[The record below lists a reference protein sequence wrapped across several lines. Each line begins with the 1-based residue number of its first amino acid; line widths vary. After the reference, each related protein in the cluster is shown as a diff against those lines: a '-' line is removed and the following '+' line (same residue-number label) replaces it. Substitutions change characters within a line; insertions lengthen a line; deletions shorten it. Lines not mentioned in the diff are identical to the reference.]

1 MKSAWMNARFTV
13 AGITAFLLI
22 VAAFTSSLAQQPSS
36 QKQEIYQ
43 LLATRQY
50 ELADQAARAYL
61 KTAPGDCSVG
71 VFLGIALRAES
82 KPGPALK
89 AFTTALH
96 QCPQSLA
103 ALEGAAETAFQL
115 DDPQAKGLILKV
127 IQARPE
133 EEAGYAMLGVIDARA
148 GDCAGAVQNYAKA
161 PSSVDHNV
169 PALRQ
174 YGKCFITLSQP
185 AAAVPVLTH
194 LLELEDNNSNRV
206 VLAYAEA
213 AAKDSTSALSTLQP
227 LLGDTSHDSEAFL
240 LAAQIAESTNDTPKA
255 VEWFRKAIENDPKN
269 VDAYLNFSVVCFN
282 HGAFKVGED
291 FINLGIQQLPS
302 EARLYLARGV
312 FEEQMTQT
320 DAALSDFEEAHRLD
334 PKLSFAEDAI
344 GMLFSQK
351 HDDAKALALF
361 AEQSRLHPNDAL
373 LQYLYAEALS
383 EAANGDG
390 KLIQKAIHSARRA
403 IQLEPNYQPAR
414 DLLCVLLLRNNTL
427 QEVVVQAEA
436 ATKLNPY
443 DDVAI
448 YQELL
453 AEHRLQH
460 TEKAAVLLKQLE
472 IAKSHNQRGATK
484 YVLQEAPGAS
494 PPPG

>member
-1 MKSAWMNARFTV
+1 MNLRLTPTR
-13 AGITAFLLI
+13 ILTLWL
-22 VAAFTSSLAQQPSS
+22 VAASLTTSAAQQPSS

-43 LLATRQY
+43 LLASRQY
-50 ELADQAARAYL
+50 QQAEQAARTYL
-61 KTAPGDCSVG
+61 TSAPSDCSVG
-71 VFLGIALRAES
+71 VFLGIALRGES
-82 KPGPALK
+82 KPRPALK

-115 DDPQAKGLILKV
+115 NDPQAKTLILKV
-127 IQARPE
+127 IQVKPG
-133 EEAGYAMLGVIDARA
+133 EEAGYAMLGAIDARA
-148 GDCAGAVQNYAKA
+148 GDCAGAIENYAKA
-161 PSSVDHNV
+161 ANSVDHSV

-174 YGKCFITLSQP
+174 YGKCLVTLGHA

-194 LLELEDNNSNRV
+194 LLGLEESDPNRIA
-206 VLAYAEA
+206 LAYAEA
-213 AAKDSTSALSTLQP
+213 VANDQAAAIATLQP
-227 LLGDTSHDSEAFL
+227 LLGDVSHNSDAFL
-240 LAAQIAESTNDTPKA
+240 LAAQIAESTNETPKA
-255 VEWFRKAIENDPKN
+255 VEWFRKAIENDPRN

-291 FINLGIQQLPS
+291 FINLGIQQLPA

-312 FEEQMTQT
+312 FEEQMSQT
-320 DAALSDFEEAHRLD
+320 DVALHDFEKAHRLD

-344 GMLFSQK
+344 GMFFSQN
-351 HDDAKALALF
+351 HDNAKALALF

-383 EAANGDG
+383 EAANTDEN
-390 KLIQKAIHSARRA
+390 LLEKAIRSARRA
-403 IQLEPNYQPAR
+403 TQLEPSYQQAR
-414 DLLCVLLLRNNTL
+414 DLLCVLLVRHNDL
-427 QEVVVQAEA
+427 QGAIAQAVA

-460 TEKAAVLLKQLE
+460 VEKVATLVKKLG
-472 IAKSHNQRGATK
+472 IAKAHNQRGATN
-484 YVLQEAPGAS
+484 YVLQEAPVS
-494 PPPG
+494 P

>member
-1 MKSAWMNARFTV
+1 MRVLRANLRLDLASVLAF
-13 AGITAFLLI
+13 FLLAPPI
-22 VAAFTSSLAQQPSS
+22 VFARQLPS

-43 LLATRQY
+43 LLASHRY
-50 ELADQAARAYL
+50 EDAERAARAYL
-61 KTAPGDCSVG
+61 THTPGDCSVA
-71 VFLGIALRAES
+71 VYLGIALRGES
-82 KPGPALK
+82 KPKEALK
-89 AFTTALH
+89 VFEAALR

-115 DDPQAKGLILKV
+115 DDPQSKSLLLKV

-133 EEAGYAMLGVIDARA
+133 EETGYAMLGAFDART
-148 GDCAGAVQNYAKA
+148 GDCTGAVANYAKA
-161 PSSVDHNV
+161 PHAVDSNV

-174 YGKCFITLSQP
+174 YGKCLVTVGQF

-194 LLELEDNNSNRV
+194 LLELQDDGPDRLA
-206 VLAYAEA
+206 LAYAQSSA
-213 AAKDSTSALSTLQP
+213 SDPASALSTLQP
-227 LLGDTSHDSEAFL
+227 LLGDTSHDSDAFL
-240 LAAQIAESTNDTPKA
+240 LAAQIAENTNDTPKA
-255 VEWFRKAIENDPKN
+255 VQWFRRAIEDDPKN
-269 VDAYLNFSVVCFN
+269 VNAYLSFSVVCFN
-282 HGAFKVGED
+282 HGALKVGQD
-291 FINLGIQQLPS
+291 FVNLGIQQLPS

-312 FEEQMTQT
+312 FEEQITQA
-320 DAALSDFEEAHRLD
+320 DAALRDFEEAHRLD
-334 PKLSFAEDAI
+334 PRLSFAEDAI
-344 GMLFSQK
+344 GMLFTQK
-351 HDDAKALALF
+351 HDNASALALF
-361 AEQSRLHPNDAL
+361 ADQSRLHPNDAL

-414 DLLCVLLLRNNTL
+414 DLLCVLLLRNNDL

-436 ATKLNPY
+436 AIKLNPY

-460 TEKAAVLLKQLE
+460 AEKAAVLLKQLE

-484 YVLQEAPGAS
+484 YALQEAPGVS

>member
-1 MKSAWMNARFTV
+1 MNARFTPSCSL
-13 AGITAFLLI
+13 AQLLI
-22 VAAFTSSLAQQPSS
+22 LFALFAASSAQQPSPK
-36 QKQEIYQ
+36 KQEIYE
-43 LLATRQY
+43 LLASRQFLQA
-50 ELADQAARAYL
+50 ELAARAYL
-61 KTAPGDCSVG
+61 KSNPGDCSVG
-71 VFLGIALRAES
+71 VFLGIALRGES
-82 KPGPALK
+82 KPEPALN
-89 AFTTALH
+89 AFTMALH

-115 DDPQAKGLILKV
+115 NDPQAKSLLLKV

-133 EEAGYAMLGVIDARA
+133 EEAGYAMLGAIDART
-148 GDCAGAVQNYAKA
+148 GDCAGAVENYAKA
-161 PSSVDHNV
+161 PNSVNNSV

-174 YGKCFITLSQP
+174 YGKCLVNVGQP

-194 LLELEDNNSNRV
+194 LLELEDNDPNRV
-206 VLAYAEA
+206 ALAYAEA
-213 AAKDSTSALSTLQP
+213 AAKDTANAVSTLQP
-227 LLGDTSHDSEAFL
+227 LLGDGSHDSDAFL
-240 LAAQIAESTNDTPKA
+240 LAAQIAESTDDTPKA
-255 VEWFRKAIENDPKN
+255 VEWFRRAIQDDPKN

-282 HGAFKVGED
+282 HGAYQVGED
-291 FINLGIQQLPS
+291 FINLGIQQLPA

-320 DAALSDFEEAHRLD
+320 DAALRDFERAHRLD

-351 HDDAKALALF
+351 HDDAKALDLF

-383 EAANGDG
+383 EAANADA
-390 KLIQKAIHSARRA
+390 KLLAKAIHSAQRA
-403 IQLEPNYQPAR
+403 TQLEPAYQPAR
-414 DLLCVLLLRNNTL
+414 DLLCVLLLRNNDL
-427 QEVVVQAEA
+427 PGVVAQAEA

-460 TEKAAVLLKQLE
+460 LDKASTLVKRLE
-472 IAKSHNQRGATK
+472 IAKEHNQHGATK
-484 YVLQEAPGAS
+484 YTLQEAPASSS
-494 PPPG
+494 PPS